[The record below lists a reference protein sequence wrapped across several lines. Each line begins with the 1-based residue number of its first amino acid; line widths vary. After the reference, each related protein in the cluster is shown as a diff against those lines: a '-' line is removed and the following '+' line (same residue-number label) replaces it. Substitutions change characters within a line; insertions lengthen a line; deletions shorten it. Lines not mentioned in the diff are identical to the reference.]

1 MLDILIKYLFNIS
14 VESRYKDVW
23 LGKFK
28 TLMFNES
35 GNILKN
41 LVLFHIGIILFSLS
55 IASLI
60 EFSSIAIQSGGVT
73 YYVPLMSATALMLL
87 SSWIYIVI
95 SHYIRRLKRKI
106 EGISLN
112 LISTNPFVPILL
124 QLKKEQALF
133 TQGNHHNHTH

>member
-41 LVLFHIGIILFSLS
+41 LVLFHIGIIFFCLS
-55 IASLI
+55 IDSLI
-60 EFSSIAIQSGGVT
+60 EFSSIAIQSGAVN
-73 YYVPLMSATALMLL
+73 YYVPLMSASVLMLL
-87 SSWIYIVI
+87 SSWIYVGII
-95 SHYIRRLKRKI
+95 KYIRTLKRKI
-106 EGISLN
+106 EGISIK

-133 TQGNHHNHTH
+133 TQDTNHNHTH